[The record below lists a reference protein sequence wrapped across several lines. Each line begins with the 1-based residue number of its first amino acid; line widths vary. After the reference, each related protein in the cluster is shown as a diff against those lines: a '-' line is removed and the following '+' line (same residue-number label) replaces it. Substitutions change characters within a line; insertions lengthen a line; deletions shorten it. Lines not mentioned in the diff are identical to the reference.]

1 MIYRSSDVVMPEGGG
16 TCGHSNEDI
25 YKELAKKSSTVAKP
39 QRRMKR
45 QSNSTNTRCELKII
59 VDDRYYNMITSD
71 LSGDAALKQAVVI
84 SFITAY
90 VDAVKEIYERT
101 VFGDQIGITFAIAN
115 LIVETQATPPFDR
128 NNLGVE
134 AFLDFHSQADYS
146 DFCLSYRFTARDFD
160 GGVLG
165 LAYIGKL
172 PNSGAAGG
180 ICENVRPGPQTLNT
194 GIVTIVNFQRE
205 LPQLVVQLTF
215 AHEIGHNFGSEVG
228 NYYIFLLLWSLF
240 LYSTT

>member
-25 YKELAKKSSTVAKP
+25 YKHLAKKSTITKSQKRVT
-39 QRRMKR
+39 R
-45 QSNSTNTRCELKII
+45 QSNSTNTRCELKVIA
-59 VDDRYYNMITSD
+59 DDQYYNMITSELGND
-71 LSGDAALKQAVVI
+71 PSLKQAVVI
-84 SFITAY
+84 SFMTAY
-90 VDAVKEIYERT
+90 VDAVREIYERT
-101 VFGDQIGITFAIAN
+101 NFGGQLGITFAIAN
-115 LIVETQATPPFDR
+115 LIVETEPSPPFDR
-128 NNLGVE
+128 PNLGVE

-172 PNSGAAGG
+172 PNSGSVGG

-194 GIVTIVNFQRE
+194 GIVTIVNYDRE
-205 LPQLVVQLTF
+205 VPQLVVQLTF
-215 AHEIGHNFGSEVG
+215 AHEIGHNFGSEVCNG
-228 NYYIFLLLWSLF
+228 YCLLLLWLP
-240 LYSTT
+240 LL